1 MRMKI
6 RKKGLFS
13 CLTVCLMGAAIC
25 LGSFRIREFQVEKR
39 EAFLSRERAV
49 SAESAAGANEGD
61 NSIAWK
67 KAWQEGKYVNE
78 AMKSY
83 SLNNDY
89 ISKETFLEQYREHG
103 LGDFLYTYPQWNIIF
118 QDGFWQ
124 PDTEWSWKKKN
135 QAKAFTN
142 LIWREEW
149 SQQAE
154 TYSLYYDAGGQLQQ
168 LQIHYADGKAKR
180 YAYDTSMREVYHE
193 EGQFWEKEEI
203 GLIQLTEET
212 KPDEKEK
219 NVYRQPAAEVF
230 KALYLPVLEEEKGE
244 TPLFIG
250 SQGKYLITE
259 AEQLKTLSHL
269 ISEEEEI
276 EPGIRADEA
285 SYYLCSDLTIED
297 WVQIGGVLTPFK
309 GQFYGNGHTVTGFGF
324 SISDDTLGSYEKVF
338 DLNRESPLIPQEEMT
353 VIPRKELEAVF
364 GQEGEQLLEQLLD
377 KEGNVLEQTQVKVL
391 ENKMVSCVLS
401 LTGNREDE
409 IHLLLKSEGEGEE
422 FFQHCVFEANDLV
435 MPDYVC
441 YLSEADI
448 NYDGNED
455 ILLYQGHTGGTSRG
469 YGVFYAMVWNEAE
482 QRYEE
487 FPSFPPMC
495 SVLNSMNRGLLIRLK
510 SE

>member
-25 LGSFRIREFQVEKR
+25 LGSFRIREFQVEKK

-67 KAWQEGKYVNE
+67 KAWQEGTEEFIFVEEKGLICYREEKGLAPSFSFIHCGVSAEGELELYEKYTALFLFDESAYTKQEWEQLEAAYADILEKKGTGLHCFMTPKQEGKYVNE

-83 SLNNDY
+83 SLNKDY
-89 ISKETFLEQYREHG
+89 ISKETFLELYREHG

-124 PDTEWSWKKKN
+124 PDTEWSWEKKN

-154 TYSLYYDAGGQLQQ
+154 TYSLYYDAGEQLQQ

-259 AEQLKTLSHL
+259 AEQ
-269 ISEEEEI
+269 
-276 EPGIRADEA
+276 
-285 SYYLCSDLTIED
+285 
-297 WVQIGGVLTPFK
+297 
-309 GQFYGNGHTVTGFGF
+309 
-324 SISDDTLGSYEKVF
+324 
-338 DLNRESPLIPQEEMT
+338 
-353 VIPRKELEAVF
+353 
-364 GQEGEQLLEQLLD
+364 
-377 KEGNVLEQTQVKVL
+377 
-391 ENKMVSCVLS
+391 
-401 LTGNREDE
+401 
-409 IHLLLKSEGEGEE
+409 
-422 FFQHCVFEANDLV
+422 
-435 MPDYVC
+435 
-441 YLSEADI
+441 
-448 NYDGNED
+448 
-455 ILLYQGHTGGTSRG
+455 
-469 YGVFYAMVWNEAE
+469 
-482 QRYEE
+482 RYEE
-487 FPSFPPMC
+487 FSSFPHYVF
-495 SVLNSMNRGLLIRLK
+495 SAEFNEQRLIDTIEIGVSENGVVVYGIVDGEYREVESLHLILK
-510 SE
+510 SAKAYNEEESGWVWQLLHYEMGQLTENRIVPTDIEAIRKEYPHLDYWERG